1 MIFEMPAATQEKFF
15 LISIG
20 NDVTIKVTSSV
31 YSA

>member
-1 MIFEMPAATQEKFF
+1 MIFEMPAATQEKF

-31 YSA
+31 YNA

>member
-1 MIFEMPAATQEKFF
+1 MPAATIIWGKF

-20 NDVTIKVTSSV
+20 NDVTIRVTSSV